1 MDAAMLEM
9 ESPTMHMHVVGVLVL
24 DPSTAPAGWSP
35 SEVDRVY
42 AERMH
47 LLPPFRRRVVE
58 VPGGLDH
65 PRWIED
71 EAFDQRRHIHHLDLG
86 PGAGRD
92 ELERFTGEVA
102 SRPLR
107 RDRPLWELWV
117 LEGFA
122 DGTVAV
128 VSKVHHALMDG
139 SASGDILASLM
150 DLTPD
155 PAALPEAP
163 PWSGERPPS
172 PLRLLAEAGPAALGR
187 LATLPATVVRTVGG
201 LVGSREQVAA
211 APSAVLGLA
220 PGSGL
225 NGPLSA
231 TRTVAFRRC
240 SLEDVKTVKA
250 ALGVTV
256 NDVVLAATSS
266 ALRGYLTARGEDPE
280 VPLVASVPV
289 AGRHAGEKFGN
300 HTSNIM
306 ISLPVHLDDPAEV
319 VAAIHEGATAAKG
332 VKDALDSRVL
342 DSWIGVLPAALLHAG
357 ARMYS
362 DLHLGRLQPPLFNT
376 IVSNVMGPPMSLY
389 MAGARLVGIYP
400 MGPLIAN
407 AGLNVTV
414 LSLDGAIDVGV
425 IGCPELVEDVGELA
439 DRFADALNDLV
450 ELAATRGVEAD
461 T

>member
-1 MDAAMLEM
+1 MLEM

-24 DPSTAPAGWSP
+24 DPSTAAEGWSP
-35 SEVDRVY
+35 AAVDRVY
-42 AERMH
+42 TERMH

-71 EAFDQRRHIHHLDLG
+71 AEFDLRRHIRHLDLG
-86 PGAGRD
+86 PGAGRED
-92 ELERFTGEVA
+92 LERFTGEVA

-155 PAALPEAP
+155 PGPPPEAP
-163 PWSGERPPS
+163 PWEGESAPS
-172 PLRLLAEAGPAALGR
+172 PIRLLTEAGPATLGR
-187 LATLPATVVRTVGG
+187 LVRLPVTVARTVGS
-201 LVGSREQVAA
+201 LIGSREQVAA

-220 PGSGL
+220 PGSRL
-225 NGPLSA
+225 NGPLAAS
-231 TRTVAFRRC
+231 RSVAFRRC
-240 SLEDVKTVKA
+240 ALDDLKAVKT

-256 NDVVLAATSS
+256 NDVVLAATTI
-266 ALRGYLTARGEDPE
+266 ALRRYLIERGDVAD

-289 AGRHAGEKFGN
+289 AGRQAGEKFGN

-306 ISLPVHLDDPAEV
+306 ISLPVQLDDPLEV
-319 VAAIHEGATAAKG
+319 VAAIHETADAAKG
-332 VKDALDSRVL
+332 VKDTLDSRVL

-357 ARMYS
+357 ARLYS

-376 IVSNVMGPPMSLY
+376 IVSNVMGPPMALY
-389 MAGARLVGIYP
+389 LAGARLVGIYP

-414 LSLDGAIDVGV
+414 LSLSGAVDIGV
-425 IGCPELVEDVGELA
+425 IGCPDQVDDVGEI
-439 DRFADALNDLV
+439 ADAFVDALA
-450 ELAATRGVEAD
+450 ELRQLTAS
-461 T
+461 